1 MKTVLRSVIP
11 LLLCAV
17 LLALTGCSPIDFFS
31 ADSLLRAPKLTG
43 RNAAL
48 QQAFEAAVGKDVLLV
63 SPLTGEH
70 RSAYILRDCNGD
82 KVEEAFVFYVRQGAE
97 STIHIHLL
105 EFSENG
111 WYSSADVPGNGSE
124 IYKVEFFNIDK
135 DRAQELAVTWTVTD
149 SKRDKTLSLYKIGYS
164 SAGQQGEIN
173 PLASVQVFDYF
184 VSDFDRD
191 GQNELFYV
199 YFDSTEE
206 KNGAYA
212 KMLKYSETDT
222 VLYPVNEVKF
232 DGRASNLLSVKY
244 DYGDGCYEF
253 FADCAVGE
261 NAYYTELILYDPGT
275 AALSLPVRALYEDP
289 VAQTRRAA
297 PLYAEDIDGDGRIE
311 IPAERAMDGSFMV
324 NYPDSESVPLRCVS
338 WLRYSQDGFAPT
350 VSYYVNDV
358 NAYRVKLDPA
368 LGPLYI
374 ISDYMTGA
382 VQFRRAEPSY
392 GTGADPYDEEDDG
405 RDDYDN
411 DYENDYEID
420 YENGYGSDDDGDH
433 GEPEETT
440 VLAVNGEA
448 DDLLFTLFPENKEPE
463 QRGPGAAIP
472 VRIEITD
479 LGRSLGITKKTVESL
494 IETGDWTASA

>member
-1 MKTVLRSVIP
+1 MKTAVKTLIP
-11 LLLCAV
+11 LLLCAA
-17 LLALTGCSPIDFFS
+17 LLALAGCSPVNFFS
-31 ADSLLRAPKLTG
+31 TDSLLRAPKLTG
-43 RNAAL
+43 ENAAL

-70 RSAYILRDCNGD
+70 RSAYIRRDCNGD
-82 KVEEAFVFYVRQGAE
+82 KVEEAFVFYARQGAE
-97 STIHIHLL
+97 GTIHVHLM
-105 EFSENG
+105 EYAEGS
-111 WYSSADVPGNGSE
+111 WRSSADIAGNGSE
-124 IYKVEFFNIDK
+124 IYKVEFFNIDR
-135 DRAQELAVTWTVTD
+135 DADQELAITWTVTD

-164 SAGQQGEIN
+164 RPGWQGEIN

-212 KMLKYSETDT
+212 KLLKYAETDT

-244 DYGDGCYEF
+244 DYADGCYEF

-261 NAYYTELILYDPGT
+261 NAYYTELILYDPET
-275 AALSLPVRALYEDP
+275 DALSLPVKALYEDP

-297 PLYAEDIDGDGRIE
+297 QLFAGDIDGDGRTE
-311 IPAERAMDGSFMV
+311 IPAERAMEGSYV
-324 NYPDSESVPLRCVS
+324 INYPDSESVPLRSVS
-338 WLRYSQDGFAPT
+338 WLRWSQDGFAPT

-358 NAYRVKLDPA
+358 NGYRVKLVPE

-382 VQFRRAEPSY
+382 VQFHRSAP
-392 GTGADPYDEEDDG
+392 
-405 RDDYDN
+405 DYTA
-411 DYENDYEID
+411 
-420 YENGYGSDDDGDH
+420 
-433 GEPEETT
+433 EPEEGETEESGYGDGEETT
-440 VLAVNGEA
+440 APAGSGGT
-448 DDLLFTLFPENKEPE
+448 DDLLFTLYPANGEQE
-463 QRGPGAAIP
+463 QRGPGAGIP
-472 VRIEITD
+472 VRIEVTD
-479 LGRSLGITKKTVESL
+479 LGRSLGVTRKTVEAL
-494 IETGDWTASA
+494 IGTGDWTA